1 MGVRCVDG
9 LRARATDRGSA
20 DQAVRFLRR
29 ALDEETPAAVRR
41 SLLLDLGAAESAAR
55 MPEAAGRMEQAG
67 RLSSTPAE
75 RAQAALGLSM
85 VRFLAAEVPEAVVA
99 CEDALD
105 TADGLDRELL
115 LGLEFQAAATRLVG
129 GLPSVETFGRLLAL
143 EQVVSRGE
151 TAAER
156 SLLAM
161 IAVVFAATTARTGPR
176 SRRSPRRRGRWT
188 APGRGPLGAPRAGGP
203 GDHDRADSRHDC
215 HRALG
220 QAEQGDRVVE
230 PRR

>member
-1 MGVRCVDG
+1 M
-9 LRARATDRGSA
+9 
-20 DQAVRFLRR
+20 RFLRR
-29 ALDEETPAAVRR
+29 ALDEETSAAVRR

-85 VRFLAAEVPEAVVA
+85 VRFLAAEVPEAVAA

-161 IAVVFAATTARTGPR
+161 IAVVFAATTARTGP
-176 SRRSPRRRGRWT
+176 
-188 APGRGPLGAPRAGGP
+188 GRGTRRDGVGDGQLLVEVRSEHPALAAPATTI
-203 GDHDRADSRHDC
+203 ALTAADC